1 MFISHMPVNITL
13 QKFITRFTNEA
24 AISGQYIVFDEG
36 LDTDI

>member
-24 AISGQYIVFDEG
+24 AISGQYIVNDEG